1 MCLRFHLHRKVDH
14 SGVSGVSDN
23 IAEGVLFADGSV
35 VIHWN
40 SEHSST
46 NIYRD
51 LKDLEKIH
59 GHGGDTIVVFDDP
72 LPSSEDDK
80 KKDLDIKH

>member
-23 IAEGVLFADGSV
+23 IAEGVLFQDGSV

-40 SEHSST
+40 SKHSST
-46 NIYRD
+46 NMYAN
-51 LKDLEKIH
+51 LTDLERIH
-59 GHGGDTIVVFDDP
+59 GHNGDTIVVFDDP
-72 LPSSEDDK
+72 LPPSESDK
-80 KKDLDIKH
+80 KSE

>member
-23 IAEGVLFADGSV
+23 IAEGVEFEDGSV

-46 NIYRD
+46 NMYASLQD
-51 LKDLEKIH
+51 LIHIH

-72 LPSSEDDK
+72 LPSESDK
-80 KKDLDIKH
+80 KKD